1 MPKKA
6 KMDPQGRLK
15 FLTIWILRLNNIVNY
30 TMKFYRKTL
39 ATKAQ
44 HSSYIFGLM
53 FKVENMVPNFLSSP
67 ISDET
72 AVADDIYD
80 INQLT

>member
-1 MPKKA
+1 
-6 KMDPQGRLK
+6 MDQQGRLK
-15 FLTIWILRLNNIVNY
+15 LLTIWILRLNNIINY
-30 TMKFYRKTL
+30 TIKLYRKIL

-44 HSSYIFGLM
+44 HSSYIFGLV